1 MTATSSPTTPT
12 SATPAIVAEGL
23 VRKFGDFTAVDGV
36 SFQVAPGEVFG
47 FLGPNGSGKTTVIKM
62 LTGILPLTAGRGVI
76 DGIDVM
82 QNPDEVKLRIG
93 YMSQKFSLYDDLTV
107 LENLKFYAQIYGLR
121 GAEAERKIEETMHRN
136 AIEPYKERFA
146 GKLSGGWK
154 QRLALGCAMLHNP
167 KIVYLDEPTAGI
179 DPVARRKL
187 WDLLFDLSGQ
197 GVTFFVTTHYMDE
210 AERCSHL
217 AYIYYGKLIADGT
230 PDTLREIPEVHP
242 PGTHRFEIAVKDV
255 TTALRQSRKLPFMR
269 SATIFGRSIHAL
281 LDDRVTET
289 ELLRELEKVGVHPE
303 EIRPLAPD
311 LEDVFVELTYKHQL
325 EREGAAK

>member
-1 MTATSSPTTPT
+1 MTD
-12 SATPAIVAEGL
+12 TPAILAEGL

-121 GAEAERKIEETMHRN
+121 GAEAERKIEETMARN
-136 AIEPYKERFA
+136 SIEPYKERFA

-197 GVTFFVTTHYMDE
+197 GITFFVTTHYMDE

-255 TTALRQSRKLPFMR
+255 TTALRQSRKLPFVR

-281 LDDRVTET
+281 MDDRITEQ
-289 ELLRELEKVGVHPE
+289 ELLRELQNVGVNPE
-303 EIRPLAPD
+303 EIRPLSPD
-311 LEDVFVELTYKHQL
+311 LEDVFVELTYKHQA

>member
-1 MTATSSPTTPT
+1 MSG
-12 SATPAIVAEGL
+12 TPAIVAENL
-23 VRKFGDFTAVDGV
+23 VRKFGDFRAVDGV
-36 SFQVAPGEVFG
+36 SFQVAQGEVFG

-107 LENLKFYAQIYGLR
+107 LENLKFYAQIYGLK
-121 GAEAERKIEETMHRN
+121 GAEAARKIEETMQRN

-230 PDTLREIPEVHP
+230 PDTLREIPEVNP

-255 TTALRQSRKLPFMR
+255 TTALRQTRKLPFMK

-281 LDDRVTET
+281 LEDRISRS
-289 ELLRELEKVGVHPE
+289 ELERELQNIGVNYE

-311 LEDVFVELTYKHQL
+311 LEDVFVELTYKHQA
-325 EREGAAK
+325 EREGVTP

>member
-1 MTATSSPTTPT
+1 MA
-12 SATPAIVAEGL
+12 AILAENL
-23 VRKFGDFTAVDGV
+23 VRKFGTFTAVDGV
-36 SFQVAPGEVFG
+36 SFKVEPGEVFG

-62 LTGILPLTAGRGVI
+62 LSGILPLTGGRALI
-76 DGIDVM
+76 DGIDVTED
-82 QNPDEVKLRIG
+82 PDEVKLRIG

-107 LENLKFYAQIYGLR
+107 LENLRFYAQIYGLR
-121 GAEAERKIEETMHRN
+121 GADAERKIQETMQRN
-136 AIEPYKERFA
+136 AIEPYKDRFA

-197 GVTFFVTTHYMDE
+197 GITFFVTTHYMDE

-217 AYIYYGKLIADGT
+217 AYIYYGKIIADGT

-242 PGTHRFEIAVKDV
+242 PGAHRFEIAVKNV
-255 TTALRQSRKLPFMR
+255 TSALRLARRLPFMR
-269 SATIFGRSIHAL
+269 TATIFGRSIHAL
-281 LDDRVTET
+281 IDETVTQEVL
-289 ELLRELEKVGVHPE
+289 ERELRNAGVIVE

-311 LEDVFVELTYKHQL
+311 LEDVFVELTYKHQA
-325 EREGAAK
+325 EREAGRG